1 MRVLVTG
8 ADGFI
13 GRALVQS
20 LHESDM
26 TVVGAVR
33 NLDAQAAVQVP
44 TVAWGDLRA
53 TMNWQRGLAHVDA
66 LVHLA
71 ARAHVTD
78 ERARD
83 PLGEFR
89 AVNVQPTL
97 RLFKECQSAG
107 VGRFVFV
114 SSIGVN
120 GVTTGNKPL
129 QFDDIPNPTEPYAI
143 SKWEAERG
151 LRELAEFGDTE
162 LVIVRPTLV
171 YGPRV
176 KGNFL
181 RLLKLI
187 RAGWPLPFGSLTAER
202 SILSLTA
209 LCNLLRLCI
218 DHRDAAGQ
226 VLLAA
231 DRDPVSTRN
240 LILAVANLMNRR
252 ARLVRVAPRILKV
265 LGGIAGLGV
274 EVSRLTGSLIVNS
287 SRTRQLLNWDAGSSS
302 DYDLRRMV
310 DDFVR
315 ENNVAT

>member
-1 MRVLVTG
+1 
-8 ADGFI
+8 
-13 GRALVQS
+13 
-20 LHESDM
+20 M

-33 NLDAQAAVQVP
+33 NLNTQVAMPVP
-44 TVAWGDLRA
+44 TLAWGDLRA
-53 TMNWQRGLAHVDA
+53 SVNWQRDLANVDA

-71 ARAHVTD
+71 ARAHVTSD
-78 ERARD
+78 RARD
-83 PLGEFR
+83 PIGEFR
-89 AVNVQPTL
+89 AVNVQPAL

-107 VGRFVFV
+107 VRRFVFV

-120 GVTTGNKPL
+120 GVVTGNKPF
-129 QFDDIPNPTEPYAI
+129 QFDDIPNPTEPYAV

-151 LRELAEFGDTE
+151 LQQLAEFGDTE
-162 LVIVRPTLV
+162 LVIVRPALV

-187 RAGWPLPFGSLTAER
+187 KAGWPLPFGSLTAER
-202 SILSLTA
+202 SILSLSA
-209 LCNLLRLCI
+209 LCDLLRRCI
-218 DHRDAAGQ
+218 DHREAAGQ

-231 DRDPVSTRN
+231 DRDPVSTRD
-240 LILAVANLMNRR
+240 LILAIANLMNRR

-265 LGGIAGLGV
+265 LGRIAGLGV
-274 EVSRLTGSLIVNS
+274 EVNRLTGSLIVNA
-287 SRTRQLLNWDAGSSS
+287 SRTRQLLDWDAGSSS

-315 ENNVAT
+315 VNHVAT